1 MSIFL
6 DQIEKRK
13 LLEEASLAETFEKGT
28 RRMGIGS
35 SKRHAVPPS
44 DHGAMRSVLD
54 ALGVTGYELTDSEM
68 TTPEEQLNAILRPKG
83 ILTRKVS
90 LKDNWWKQSIGP
102 MLGYDR
108 EGNLTAL
115 LPTRWGFGYT
125 FTDKDGETRPV
136 NRKAMASSLS
146 RHAITFCKPLPHKTL
161 SQGELLKFAFKSMSM
176 TNLALLLATFFAAC
190 STAFLTMFVTASVCQ

>member
-54 ALGVTGYELTDSEM
+54 ALGVTG
-68 TTPEEQLNAILRPKG
+68 
-83 ILTRKVS
+83 
-90 LKDNWWKQSIGP
+90 
-102 MLGYDR
+102 
-108 EGNLTAL
+108 
-115 LPTRWGFGYT
+115 
-125 FTDKDGETRPV
+125 
-136 NRKAMASSLS
+136 
-146 RHAITFCKPLPHKTL
+146 
-161 SQGELLKFAFKSMSM
+161 
-176 TNLALLLATFFAAC
+176 
-190 STAFLTMFVTASVCQ
+190 

>member
-68 TTPEEQLNAILRPKG
+68 TT
-83 ILTRKVS
+83 
-90 LKDNWWKQSIGP
+90 
-102 MLGYDR
+102 
-108 EGNLTAL
+108 
-115 LPTRWGFGYT
+115 
-125 FTDKDGETRPV
+125 
-136 NRKAMASSLS
+136 
-146 RHAITFCKPLPHKTL
+146 
-161 SQGELLKFAFKSMSM
+161 
-176 TNLALLLATFFAAC
+176 
-190 STAFLTMFVTASVCQ
+190 